1 MVNSEVKILAEP
13 FYMQKEGKMTRQE
26 IYSDYQDYFEYH
38 GNTVIEWTR
47 KQRGITIRRDWI
59 IFDSVVEAV
68 EYFNDEVLN

>member
-1 MVNSEVKILAEP
+1 
-13 FYMQKEGKMTRQE
+13 MTRQE